1 MKTLSYLSILFA
13 STLVWAHGNESRIE
27 IELESPATIQAGQSE
42 LAFQVVDTELNRAL
56 SDQDLKIAHEKKLHV
71 LIYDQALKEFTHV
84 HPEYINGLWK
94 VSINLAVDGKY
105 FLWAQGELASDSEE
119 FSALSEIKVSN
130 GSPAWPLPPTLTELR
145 TGTEGASKVTLGNQT
160 LRAGKAAMLDLKFTR
175 TDGTSAVITPYL
187 GALAHVVATPADGDS
202 LIHVHP
208 MNGNQPNEGMLHVTF
223 PNKGNYRLW
232 IQFMDGGILRTI
244 PLVVKVL

>member
-1 MKTLSYLSILFA
+1 MRTLSYLSILFA
-13 STLVWAHGNESRIE
+13 STLVWAHGNESRVE
-27 IELESPATIQAGQSE
+27 IELESSVTIHAGHSQLE
-42 LAFQVVDTELNRAL
+42 FQIVDTEGNRAL

-84 HPEYINGLWK
+84 HPEYIDGLWK

-105 FLWAQGELASDSEE
+105 FLWAQGELASDNEE
-119 FSALSEIKVSN
+119 FSALSEISVTN
-130 GSPAWPLPPTLTELR
+130 GNPAWPLPPSLVELR
-145 TGTEGASKVTLGNQT
+145 TGANGISKATLGNQT
-160 LRAGKAAMLDLKFTR
+160 LRAGKMAMLDLKFTR

-187 GALAHVVATPADGDS
+187 GALAHVVATPTDGDS

-208 MNGNQPNEGMLHVTF
+208 MDGNLPNEGMLHMTF

-232 IQFMDGGILRTI
+232 IQFIDGGILKTI